1 MSKIEP
7 IKIPMDPK
15 KENIVGQNLHI
26 AQGDIIINGHEAS
39 YEMFKEHV
47 KKEKSI
53 HNTNV
58 NIFFLNNSNH
68 GMIKKDVI
76 FFL

>member
-1 MSKIEP
+1 
-7 IKIPMDPK
+7 
-15 KENIVGQNLHI
+15 
-26 AQGDIIINGHEAS
+26 
-39 YEMFKEHV
+39 MFKEHV

-76 FFL
+76 FFLWLVYILFDIENSVEK